1 MAYLLRGDFLKTL
14 IETMREFI
22 GQPNFILSSGEVDY
36 AAMMEYVFAGL
47 IVCIVI
53 ASVFRFLG
61 KLVDR

>member
-1 MAYLLRGDFLKTL
+1 
-14 IETMREFI
+14 MREII
-22 GQPNFILSSGEVDY
+22 GQPNFTLPSGDIDY

-47 IVCIVI
+47 IVCIVV